1 MSSAM
6 DKIRDPDAPGSRQEA
21 TSHLPTDDALDVSL
35 FGVVSEQDIIVE
47 RDRLNT
53 EKQEYEQ
60 YGFTDAEQLRERHLE
75 DERYWDCWTVEI
87 LDLCL
92 LEWSGPD
99 ECEWNTQEF
108 FRRRIHAE
116 YGLEYERRRN
126 PHINLS
132 KLAEWA
138 YYWTNIP
145 HGLLDVLFQYAD
157 DPRWVEN
164 CLEIVADHYAA
175 QRRRNTPSNTGFSSV
190 KQTHDFKKEG
200 F

>member
-1 MSSAM
+1 MIPTRKEGQMGSAM
-6 DKIRDPDAPGSRQEA
+6 DKIRDPDAPGWRQEA
-21 TSHLPTDDALDVSL
+21 TSHLPTDDALDVTL

-60 YGFTDAEQLRERHLE
+60 YDFTDAEQLRERHLE

-99 ECEWNTQEF
+99 ECEWYTQEF

-116 YGLEYERRRN
+116 YGLEYGWFEHGANEEVDRLLI
-126 PHINLS
+126 HEFGHQYSGDHLS
-132 KLAEWA
+132 EEYHEALCRLGAGLKRLALKKPE
-138 YYWTNIP
+138 
-145 HGLLDVLFQYAD
+145 
-157 DPRWVEN
+157 
-164 CLEIVADHYAA
+164 
-175 QRRRNTPSNTGFSSV
+175 SV
-190 KQTHDFKKEG
+190 KQFIKTEN
-200 F
+200 